1 MFYIFSLLY
10 HIFLLISYRIKIYIQ
25 YHYVYYIYTL
35 CLYLI
40 YLHLIYSHLIYSH
53 LIYSHLIYSYLIYSH
68 LIYSHLIY
76 SHLIYSHL
84 IYSHLIYSHL
94 IYSHLIYSHLI
105 YSHLIYSHLIYSHL
119 IYSHLIYSHLIY
131 SHLIY
136 SHLIYLPFDIFT
148 IQIHFYNIPK
158 NPQMCPAHRDLPTPT
173 HPHSRLNLPHP
184 IPSHT
189 YNGLKTISLPTTPS
203 GRSPPSAQPSVSN
216 TAAYRHKSTKLPPST
231 TKHSKK
237 SPRGVQRG
245 RGFAAPLR
253 FSYFRKKIL
262 RPFANPNE
270 TQYFSKVFFYILLL
284 NNTYSVH
291 SLDLLEF
298 I

>member
-84 IYSHLIYSHL
+84 IYSHLIY
-94 IYSHLIYSHLI
+94 
-105 YSHLIYSHLIYSHL
+105 
-119 IYSHLIYSHLIY
+119 
-131 SHLIY
+131 
-136 SHLIYLPFDIFT
+136 LPFDIFT

-189 YNGLKTISLPTTPS
+189 YNGLKTISLPTPPS

-262 RPFANPNE
+262 RPFATPNE

>member
-35 CLYLI
+35 CLYLRHLHLI
-40 YLHLIYSHLIYSH
+40 YLHLIYL
-53 LIYSHLIYSYLIYSH
+53 
-68 LIYSHLIY
+68 
-76 SHLIYSHL
+76 
-84 IYSHLIYSHL
+84 
-94 IYSHLIYSHLI
+94 
-105 YSHLIYSHLIYSHL
+105 HL

-136 SHLIYLPFDIFT
+136 SHLIYLPFKFTSIIFQKIRRCAPHIET
-148 IQIHFYNIPK
+148 
-158 NPQMCPAHRDLPTPT
+158 CPPPS

-237 SPRGVQRG
+237 KPEGCAEGPRLCG
-245 RGFAAPLR
+245 
-253 FSYFRKKIL
+253 
-262 RPFANPNE
+262 PFAVFL
-270 TQYFSKVFFYILLL
+270 FSQKNTASVRQPERNTVFFKSIFLHFV
-284 NNTYSVH
+284 T
-291 SLDLLEF
+291 
-298 I
+298 